1 VHGRDAIFV
10 HWSAS
15 FLGADDDWLDR
26 DDIPLLCTKAGA
38 SHSGSRKPD
47 IIMDPCESLK
57 TQAMRGLLFGP
68 VRGNLFRFERALL
81 RDFFFS
87 LLWGRNIGF
96 RGSKR
101 MISPGWRLSQ
111 GLPSSQGRQ
120 GHPGS
125 LALVQDHGP
134 TRSETSKAPGPK
146 GPKGPFTGGVP
157 VREVHLGPFRAQ

>member
-81 RDFFFS
+81 RDFFFFS
-87 LLWGRNIGF
+87 FVGAQHRVPREQANDIT
-96 RGSKR
+96 R
-101 MISPGWRLSQ
+101 MEIVSGAPIQ
-111 GLPSSQGRQ
+111 
-120 GHPGS
+120 PGS
-125 LALVQDHGP
+125 AGSSRVIGIGAGSWPHSIRNKQSSRAKRAKRTFHRWGP
-134 TRSETSKAPGPK
+134 C
-146 GPKGPFTGGVP
+146 
-157 VREVHLGPFRAQ
+157 